1 MKLIP
6 FYKVITL
13 IFLYKMN
20 TNNKNKTVVVA
31 MSGGVDSSVAA
42 ALLKDEG
49 YNLIGITMKT
59 WGFDDIPERDSGCC
73 SLETIYSAKNV
84 AYNLGFEHYTL
95 DFTEKFNE
103 TVIENFI
110 SEYVKGHTPNPCVL
124 CNKTIKWGAL
134 LEKAESL
141 GADYIATGHY
151 AKIIKNEATDR
162 YNIAVSEDKMK
173 DQSYALWRVSQH
185 ALSKTIFPIGKYK
198 KTYIREIAAGMNLK
212 SANTPDSQEICFVPD
227 DDYRKLIEIRLPDFT
242 KKISHGDI
250 IYKDK
255 KVGSHTGYI
264 NYTIGQRRGLNVALG
279 KPVYVT
285 KIDAENNVIVIDDV
299 EGLNNSAFMANEINL
314 MTVEK
319 LTEPMKAVVKIRYK
333 DKGSPA
339 TIFQEDDDAIKVV
352 FDSTQKAITPGQSAV
367 FYDGENVIGGGI
379 IQNILY

>member
-1 MKLIP
+1 MD
-6 FYKVITL
+6 T
-13 IFLYKMN
+13 N
-20 TNNKNKTVVVA
+20 TNNNKTVVVA

-59 WGFDDIPERDSGCC
+59 WGFDDIPEKDSGCC

-95 DFTEKFNE
+95 DFTEKFND

-110 SEYVKGHTPNPCVL
+110 SEYIKGHTPNPCVL

-151 AKIIKNEATDR
+151 AKIVHNEQTGR
-162 YNIAVSEDKMK
+162 YNIGVSEDKMK

-185 ALSKTIFPIGKYK
+185 ALGKTIFPIGKYE
-198 KTYIREIAAGMNLK
+198 KTKIREIAAGMNLK

-227 DDYRKLIEIRLPDFT
+227 DDYRKLIEIRLPDFV

-250 IYKDK
+250 VYKDK
-255 KVGSHTGYI
+255 KVGSHSGYI
-264 NYTIGQRRGLNVALG
+264 NYTIGQRRGLNLALG
-279 KPVYVT
+279 HPIYVT
-285 KIDAENNVIVIDDV
+285 KIDAENNVIVVDDV
-299 EGLNNSAFMANEINL
+299 EGLNNTAFMTNEINL
-314 MTVEK
+314 MTTEK
-319 LTEPMKAVVKIRYK
+319 LTEPTKALVKIRYK
-333 DKGSPA
+333 DKGSMA
-339 TIFQEDDDAIKVV
+339 TLYQENDGEIKIIFDEQ
-352 FDSTQKAITPGQSAV
+352 QKAITPGQSAV
-367 FYDGENVIGGGI
+367 FYDGDNVIGGGI